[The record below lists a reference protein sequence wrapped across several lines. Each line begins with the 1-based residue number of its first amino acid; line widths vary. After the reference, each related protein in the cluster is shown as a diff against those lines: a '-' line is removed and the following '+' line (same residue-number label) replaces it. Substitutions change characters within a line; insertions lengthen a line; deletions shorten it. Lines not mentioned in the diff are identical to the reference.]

1 MTTTNNP
8 LSANVRASLYMM
20 LSMMGFTINDMFIK
34 SLNGE
39 LAVGQIMAIRGAI
52 LLLIVFVI
60 LWQQGLLRRLRE
72 LLAPTVVY
80 RSVTEVCATLA
91 FLTTLQALP
100 FATIAAILQALPLAV
115 AVGAAVFLGEPV
127 GWRRWIAIAVGFVGV
142 LIIIRPG
149 LGGFQAMSLLVLLS
163 VFFAAARDLFTRRLP
178 ASLPSLL
185 VSGATTFAIT
195 GAGVVITASTGTWQ
209 SVSLQQ
215 LGMMTMAACFLFF
228 GYQFIVMAMRTG
240 EVAYVVPFR
249 YTSLVWAIGLGY
261 LVFNEVPDTLTLLGS
276 AIVIAMGMFTL
287 YREIVTGRRAV
298 TSTSANAA
306 GNAWHEI
313 VPKDK

>member
-1 MTTTNNP
+1 MTTSKTP

-34 SLNGE
+34 SLDGE
-39 LAVGQIMAIRGAI
+39 LQVGQIMAIRGSI

-60 LWQQGLLRRLRE
+60 IWQQGLLRRLRE
-72 LLAPTVVY
+72 LLVPTVLY
-80 RSVTEVCATLA
+80 RSIMEVCATLA

-178 ASLPSLL
+178 AGLPSLL
-185 VSGATTFAIT
+185 VSGATTFAIAS
-195 GAGVVITASTGTWQ
+195 AGVAITSSTGTWQ
-209 SVSLQQ
+209 SVTPQQ
-215 LGMMTMAACFLFF
+215 IGIMAMAACFLFF

-261 LVFNEVPDTLTLLGS
+261 VVFNEIPDTLTLAGS

-287 YREIVTGRRAV
+287 YREIVTGRRTV

-306 GNAWHEI
+306 GNAWHE
-313 VPKDK
+313 KKSND

>member
-1 MTTTNNP
+1 MTTSTNP

-20 LSMMGFTINDMFIK
+20 LSMMGFTINDIFIK
-34 SLNGE
+34 SLDGE
-39 LAVGQIMAIRGAI
+39 LAVGQIMAIRGFI
-52 LLLIVFVI
+52 LLIIVFCI
-60 LWQQGLLRRLRE
+60 IWQQGLLHRLRE
-72 LLAPTVVY
+72 LLVPTVLY
-80 RSVTEVCATLA
+80 RSIMEVCATLA

-149 LGGFQAMSLLVLLS
+149 LGDFQAMSLLVLLS
-163 VFFAAARDLFTRRLP
+163 VLFAAARDLLTRRLP
-178 ASLPSLL
+178 STLPSLL
-185 VSGATTFAIT
+185 VSGATTCAIT
-195 GAGVVITASTGTWQ
+195 SAGVVITSATGTWQ
-209 SVSLQQ
+209 SVTPQQ
-215 LGMMTMAACFLFF
+215 LGTMTMAACFLFF
-228 GYQFIVMAMRTG
+228 GYQFIVLAMRTG

-249 YTSLVWAIGLGY
+249 YTSLVWAIGLAF
-261 LVFNEVPDTLTLLGS
+261 LVFNEVPDTLTIVGS

-306 GNAWHEI
+306 GNAWHE
-313 VPKDK
+313 KDSKDN